1 MNGRAL
7 CSSSLAA
14 TAAFSWLKS
23 VKTSFLSAAMIS
35 IAACRTSLSALGLSR
50 GVAMRAGI
58 AAEPQCAAISRYA
71 SFSSTSPSRG
81 CLVTPAFRLS
91 GTMQGV
97 EPPM

>member
-35 IAACRTSLSALGLSR
+35 IAACHTSFSALGLSR
-50 GVAMRAGI
+50 GVATRAGI
-58 AAEPQCAAISRYA
+58 AAEP
-71 SFSSTSPSRG
+71 
-81 CLVTPAFRLS
+81 
-91 GTMQGV
+91 
-97 EPPM
+97 